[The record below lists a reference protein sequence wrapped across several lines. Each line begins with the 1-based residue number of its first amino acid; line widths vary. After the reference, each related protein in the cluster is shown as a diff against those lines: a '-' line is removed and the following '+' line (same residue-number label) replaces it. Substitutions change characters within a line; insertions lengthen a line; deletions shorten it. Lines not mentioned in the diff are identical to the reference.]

1 MITITKDNFEKEV
14 LQAEGTVLVDFWA
27 AWCMPCKMLS
37 PILDE
42 VAAERPDI
50 KIGKV
55 NVDDEKDLAIDYRI
69 TTIPS
74 IFVFRN
80 GKVVN
85 KSTTLVSKEYI
96 LNLL

>member
-27 AWCMPCKMLS
+27 PWCMPCNMIA

-50 KIGKV
+50 KIVKV

-85 KSTTLVSKEYI
+85 KTTTLVSKEYI

>member
-27 AWCMPCKMLS
+27 PWCMPCNMIA